1 MTDVPSRNRSGV
13 RGEGDDYQHL
23 VTLNDVLRA
32 MRGNGIRAVT
42 VESDDAGNVD
52 DIVLHDDN
60 GPCHYTQV
68 KHAVDAQ
75 TPVSTEYLLKPTR
88 KGRRSLLQ
96 RFHASWVLLRR
107 SAERKMVLVTDRGI
121 DPNDDVF
128 KKLDRR
134 HSRLVPDFGDTS
146 LDEQRATWAAH
157 LGVDEGELLEFLGC
171 LYFKTGREMGD
182 ERELV
187 QVQLASLGLAHDQRA
202 LDSAMAF
209 VREWVQE
216 RDRTMTVEEM
226 TQALTDRVGR
236 QADSR
241 GLLVVEGI
249 DEHPDTDAADVGL
262 RFVELYEGDDRY
274 SRVSLREEAL
284 WNEVVWPQF
293 EEAAAT
299 FRERGIREIVVDG
312 PMRLAMWFGA
322 GCALRGVE
330 GFQVSMNQN
339 GQIWSSGEYGT
350 PLELDVK
357 VEEISADPRVAVVV
371 SVATDASAAALD
383 HARRVGIGRVV
394 LVAPVGGARNGLVQ
408 DGPMATALAEAIRD
422 AVRAALTA
430 QDREVHLYLATPAGL
445 ALLLGNLW
453 NRIRPTVLYEYTTD
467 GYVRTLEVP
476 A

>member
-32 MRGNGIRAVT
+32 IRGNGIRAVT
-42 VESDDAGNVD
+42 VEADDAGNVD

-60 GPCHYTQV
+60 GPCHFTQV

-75 TPVSTEYLLKPTR
+75 TPVSAEYLLKPTR
-88 KGRRSLLQ
+88 KGQRSLLQ
-96 RFHASWVLLRR
+96 RFYDSWVQLRG
-107 SAERKMVLVTDRGI
+107 SATPKMVLVTDRGI

-134 HSRLVPDFGDTS
+134 HSRLVPDFGDKS
-146 LDEQRATWAAH
+146 LDEPRATWSTH

-187 QVQLASLGLAHDQRA
+187 QVQLASLGLANDQRA
-202 LDSAMAF
+202 IDSAMAF

-216 RDRTMTVEEM
+216 RDRTMTVDEM
-226 TQALTDRVGR
+226 AQALTDRIGR
-236 QADSR
+236 QADPR
-241 GLLVVEGI
+241 GLLVVEAI
-249 DEHPDTDAADVGL
+249 DEHPDTDAADISL
-262 RFVELYEGDDRY
+262 RFVELYDGDDRY
-274 SRVSLREEAL
+274 SRVRLQDDAL
-284 WNEVVWPQF
+284 WNEVVWPQLQD
-293 EEAAAT
+293 AAAT
-299 FRERGIREIVVDG
+299 FKGRGLREIVVDG

-339 GQIWSSGEYGT
+339 GQIWSSAEYGT
-350 PLELDVK
+350 APEVEVDV
-357 VEEISADPRVAVVV
+357 VEISDDPRVAVVV
-371 SVATDASAAALD
+371 SVAMDVAEGAME
-383 HARRVGIGRVV
+383 HAKSIGVGRAV
-394 LVAPVGGARNGLVQ
+394 LVAPAAGARNGLVQ
-408 DGPMATALAEAIRD
+408 DGPTATALAEAIRN
-422 AVRAALTA
+422 AVRGELTA
-430 QDREVHLYLATPAGL
+430 EDTEVHLYLATPSGL
-445 ALLLGNLW
+445 ALLLGNRW
-453 NRIRPTVLYEYTTD
+453 NRVRPTVLYEYVTD